1 MPSFTNMSTELPAPR
16 SIQLPCACACACIAS
31 AHSTGRRVASFGACI
46 GGRHFPSLSLGHRFG
61 SRTPASQ
68 STITQDSAILTVL
81 TEPIQLPCLGWMN
94 IIDVCEN
101 EDLLGSRDV
110 DHYLAAQ
117 LGRTWRASSQH
128 LVKSPFE
135 PPAVPKIG

>member
-1 MPSFTNMSTELPAPR
+1 MPALTVLKGEEPPSELVSGVGIHHAFPLATR
-16 SIQLPCACACACIAS
+16 SRS
-31 AHSTGRRVASFGACI
+31 
-46 GGRHFPSLSLGHRFG
+46 G
-61 SRTPASQ
+61 SRSPASQ
-68 STITQDSAILTVL
+68 SSITQDSAILTVL

-110 DHYLAAQ
+110 DHHLAAQ